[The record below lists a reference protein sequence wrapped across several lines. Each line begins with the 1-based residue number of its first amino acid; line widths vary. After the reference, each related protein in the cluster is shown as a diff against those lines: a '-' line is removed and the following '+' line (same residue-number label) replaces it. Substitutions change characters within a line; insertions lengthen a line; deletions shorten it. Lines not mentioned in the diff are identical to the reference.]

1 MFWFWYFFFLSDNY
15 LFIIIKILNRF
26 WIIKYIVF
34 YRRLLF
40 LLDFWSFNFLII
52 FFFIYLDYFR
62 FFFNFID
69 HWWSFLNRECR
80 FLLDNLLLNI
90 GYFGIWVIFLHYRLF
105 IKNRIIYY
113 IFYILIFTN
122 LRLWIAWFIIWWS
135 IID

>member
-1 MFWFWYFFFLSDNY
+1 MFWFWHIFFLSENY
-15 LFIIIKILNRF
+15 LFIIIRILNRF
-26 WIIKYIVF
+26 LIIKYIVF

-52 FFFIYLDYFR
+52 FFFIYLNYFR

-69 HWWSFLNRECR
+69 HWSFLNRECR

-90 GYFGIWVIFLHYRLF
+90 GYFGIRVIFLHYRLF

-122 LRLWIAWFIIWWS
+122 LRLWIAWFIIWWP
-135 IID
+135 IIY